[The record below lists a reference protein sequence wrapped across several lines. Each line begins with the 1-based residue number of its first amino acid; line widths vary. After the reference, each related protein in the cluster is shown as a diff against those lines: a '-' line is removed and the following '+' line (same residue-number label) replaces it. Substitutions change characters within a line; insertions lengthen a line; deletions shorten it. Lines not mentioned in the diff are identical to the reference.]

1 MKYDVLQIIKDKIKI
16 LEKNKMAARV
26 LEKILKDVPTNI
38 GKFEKDILYFA
49 KTKNE
54 TVCLELFPNNRI
66 DIGKD
71 VYNKKSMEN
80 YKTSIIVKNENNF
93 DFQSYLSVP
102 GKDYHILM
110 AITLSF
116 ERTKL
121 VKANFGIWNY
131 DIKIKDFNEYFG
143 NFLENEALDHTV
155 LGYPSFIKIQEE
167 IHRDLRLF
175 PDHYETHEISSYNDK
190 FIDNHSIN
198 GVNKR
203 KLVDKIDLHDIFT
216 MAGNSLNYFN
226 VSYLMTDILKIDNLL
241 IEIEKSKQNISED
254 EKLGNLVDFYV
265 SALALKDIIR
275 TGWDKEHWNVLKE
288 RLESVAEH
296 TYSTMILAVGMHS
309 VFDYRNIDIDKV
321 IKMLLIHDLGE
332 KIIGDIP
339 EFDPRKNSKKE
350 RELLAFKEIV
360 SSLPNKEE
368 FVDLFIEFSLMKT
381 PESIY
386 ANLCD
391 KMDCDIMAK
400 VNEDNGYN
408 HLDGQENNPAYN
420 SEEVQKILSSGFN
433 TVADCF
439 IEYDAKH
446 YQVDDNFM
454 KVLRYVQKNNIR
466 KLGD

>member
-1 MKYDVLQIIKDKIKI
+1 MRYDLVQIIKDKIKI
-16 LEKNKMAARV
+16 LEKNKMATMV
-26 LEKILKDVPTNI
+26 LEKMLKDAPTNI

-102 GKDYHILM
+102 EKDYHILM

-131 DIKIKDFNEYFG
+131 DIKIKDFNEYFS

-203 KLVDKIDLHDIFT
+203 KLVDKIDLNAINMTD
-216 MAGNSLNYFN
+216 NSLNSFN
-226 VSYLMTDILKIDNLL
+226 ASYLILNILRIDNLL

-254 EKLGNLVDFYV
+254 EKLENLVDFYV
-265 SALALKDIIR
+265 SALSLKDIIR

-321 IKMLLIHDLGE
+321 IKMLLMHDLGE

-360 SSLPNKEE
+360 SSLPNKKE
-368 FVDLFIEFSLMKT
+368 FVDLFIEFSEMET

-400 VNEDNGYN
+400 VHEDNGYN

-439 IEYDAKH
+439 IEYDAKY

-454 KVLRYVQKNNIR
+454 KVLRYVQSNNTKKDR
-466 KLGD
+466 

>member
-1 MKYDVLQIIKDKIKI
+1 MKYDLLQIIKDKIKI
-16 LEKNKMAARV
+16 LEKNKMAALV
-26 LEKILKDVPTNI
+26 LEKMLKDAPTNI
-38 GKFEKDILYFA
+38 AEFEKDILYFT
-49 KTKNE
+49 KTKKE
-54 TVCLELFPNNRI
+54 TVCLELLPNNRI
-66 DIGKD
+66 DIAKD
-71 VYNKKSMEN
+71 VYNNKSMEN

-131 DIKIKDFNEYFG
+131 DIKIKDFNEYFS

-203 KLVDKIDLHDIFT
+203 KLVDKIDLNAINMTD
-216 MAGNSLNYFN
+216 NSLNSFN
-226 VSYLMTDILKIDNLL
+226 ASYLILNILRIDNLL
-241 IEIEKSKQNISED
+241 IELEKSKQNISED
-254 EKLGNLVDFYV
+254 KKLEKLVDFYV
-265 SALALKDIIR
+265 NALALKDIIR

-321 IKMLLIHDLGE
+321 IKMLLMHDLGE

-360 SSLPNKEE
+360 SSLPNKKE
-368 FVDLFIEFSLMKT
+368 FVDLFIEFSEMET

-400 VNEDNGYN
+400 VHEDNGYN

-439 IEYDAKH
+439 IEYDAKY

-454 KVLRYVQKNNIR
+454 KVLRYVQSNNTKKDR
-466 KLGD
+466 

>member
-1 MKYDVLQIIKDKIKI
+1 MRYDLLQIIKDKIKI
-16 LEKNKMAARV
+16 LEKNEMAARV

-102 GKDYHILM
+102 EKDYHILM

-131 DIKIKDFNEYFG
+131 DIKIKDFNEYFS

-203 KLVDKIDLHDIFT
+203 KLVDKIDLNAINMTD
-216 MAGNSLNYFN
+216 NSLNSFN
-226 VSYLMTDILKIDNLL
+226 ASYLILNILRIDNLL

-254 EKLGNLVDFYV
+254 EKLENLVDFYV
-265 SALALKDIIR
+265 SALSLKDIIR

-321 IKMLLIHDLGE
+321 IKMLLMHDLGE

-339 EFDPRKNSKKE
+339 EFDSRKNSKKE

-360 SSLPNKEE
+360 SSLPNKKE
-368 FVDLFIEFSLMKT
+368 FVDLFIEFSEMET

-400 VNEDNGYN
+400 VHEDNGYN

-439 IEYDAKH
+439 IEYDAKY

-454 KVLRYVQKNNIR
+454 KVLRYVQSNNTKKDR
-466 KLGD
+466 

>member
-1 MKYDVLQIIKDKIKI
+1 MRYDLVQIIKDKIKI
-16 LEKNKMAARV
+16 LEKNKMATMV
-26 LEKILKDVPTNI
+26 LEKMLKDAPTNI

-102 GKDYHILM
+102 EKDYHILM

-131 DIKIKDFNEYFG
+131 DIKIKDFNEYFS

-203 KLVDKIDLHDIFT
+203 KLVDKIDLNAINMTD
-216 MAGNSLNYFN
+216 NSLNSFN
-226 VSYLMTDILKIDNLL
+226 ASYLILNILRIDNLL

-254 EKLGNLVDFYV
+254 EKLENLVDFYV
-265 SALALKDIIR
+265 SALSLKDIIR

-321 IKMLLIHDLGE
+321 IKMLLMHDLGE

-339 EFDPRKNSKKE
+339 EFDSRKNSKKE

-360 SSLPNKEE
+360 SSLPNKKE
-368 FVDLFIEFSLMKT
+368 FVDLFIEFSEMET

-400 VNEDNGYN
+400 VHEDNGYN

-439 IEYDAKH
+439 IEYDAKY

-454 KVLRYVQKNNIR
+454 KVLRYVQSNNTKKDR
-466 KLGD
+466 

>member
-1 MKYDVLQIIKDKIKI
+1 
-16 LEKNKMAARV
+16 
-26 LEKILKDVPTNI
+26 
-38 GKFEKDILYFA
+38 
-49 KTKNE
+49 
-54 TVCLELFPNNRI
+54 
-66 DIGKD
+66 
-71 VYNKKSMEN
+71 MEN

-93 DFQSYLSVP
+93 EFQSYLSVP
-102 GKDYHILM
+102 GKGYHILM
-110 AITLSF
+110 AFTLSF
-116 ERTKL
+116 EGTKL

-131 DIKIKDFNEYFG
+131 DIKIKEFNEYFG
-143 NFLENEALDHTV
+143 NFLENESLDHSV
-155 LGYPSFIKIQEE
+155 LGYPSFINIQEE

-190 FIDNHSIN
+190 FIDKHSIN

-203 KLVDKIDLHDIFT
+203 KLVDKIDLNDIIT
-216 MAGNSLNYFN
+216 MTNNSLNPFDISYQMSN
-226 VSYLMTDILKIDNLL
+226 VTNVLKIDNLL
-241 IEIEKSKQNISED
+241 IELEKSKQNINED
-254 EKLGNLVDFYV
+254 EKLENLVDFYV
-265 SALALKDIIR
+265 SALSLKDMIR
-275 TGWDKEHWNVLKE
+275 TGWDKDHWNVLKE

-296 TYSTMILAVGMHS
+296 TYSTMILAVGMYS

-339 EFDPRKNSKKE
+339 EFDSRKNSKKE
-350 RELLAFKEIV
+350 IELLAFKDMV
-360 SSLPNKEE
+360 SSLPNKEK
-368 FVDLFIEFSLMKT
+368 FVDLFIEFSEMKT

-391 KMDCDIMAK
+391 KMDCDIMSK
-400 VNEDNGYN
+400 VHEDNGYN

-420 SEEVQKILSSGFN
+420 SEEVQKILNSGFN

-454 KVLRYVQKNNIR
+454 KVLRYVQKNNTKKI
-466 KLGD
+466 GD

>member
-1 MKYDVLQIIKDKIKI
+1 MKYDLVQLIKDKIKI
-16 LEKNKMAARV
+16 LEKNKMATMV
-26 LEKILKDVPTNI
+26 LEKILKDAPTNI
-38 GKFEKDILYFA
+38 AEFEKGILYFT
-49 KTKNE
+49 KTKKE

-71 VYNKKSMEN
+71 VYNNESMEN
-80 YKTSIIVKNENNF
+80 YKTSIIVNNENNF

-110 AITLSF
+110 AFTLSF
-116 ERTKL
+116 EGAKI

-131 DIKIKDFNEYFG
+131 DLQIKDFNEYFSS
-143 NFLENEALDHTV
+143 FLENEALDYTV
-155 LGYPSFIKIQEE
+155 LGYPSFINIQEE
-167 IHRDLRLF
+167 IHRDFRLL
-175 PDHYETHEISSYNDK
+175 PDYYERREISSYNDK

-198 GVNKR
+198 GVNER
-203 KLVDKIDLHDIFT
+203 KLVDKINLNAISMTD
-216 MAGNSLNYFN
+216 NSLNPFN
-226 VSYLMTDILKIDNLL
+226 ASYLILNILRIDNLL
-241 IEIEKSKQNISED
+241 KELKETKQNISED
-254 EKLGNLVDFYV
+254 KKLGNLVDFYV
-265 SALALKDIIR
+265 SAISLKDIIR
-275 TGWDKEHWNVLKE
+275 TGWDKEYWNVLKE

-296 TYSTMILAVGMHS
+296 TYSTMILALGMHS
-309 VFDYRNIDIDKV
+309 VFDYENIDINKV

-339 EFDPRKNSKKE
+339 EFDSRKNNKKE

-360 SSLPNKEE
+360 SNLPNKEK
-368 FVDLFIEFSLMKT
+368 FIDLFIEFSLMET

-391 KMDCDIMAK
+391 KMDCDIMSK
-400 VNEDNGYN
+400 FHEDNGYN

-420 SEEVQKILSSGFN
+420 SKELQKILNSGFN

-454 KVLRYVQKNNIR
+454 KVLRYIQKNNIN
-466 KLGD
+466 KE

>member
-1 MKYDVLQIIKDKIKI
+1 MKYDLVQIIKDKIKI
-16 LEKNKMAARV
+16 LEKNKMATMV
-26 LEKILKDVPTNI
+26 LEKMLKDAPTNI
-38 GKFEKDILYFA
+38 GKFEADTLYFT
-49 KTKNE
+49 KTKKE
-54 TVCLELFPNNRI
+54 TICLELFPNSRI

-71 VYNKKSMEN
+71 VYNNESMEN
-80 YKTSIIVKNENNF
+80 YKTSIIVKDEKSF
-93 DFQSYLSVP
+93 DFQSYLSIP
-102 GKDYHILM
+102 GKEYHTLM
-110 AITLSF
+110 ASTLSF
-116 ERTKL
+116 EGTKL

-131 DIKIKDFNEYFG
+131 DLKIEDFNEYFS

-175 PDHYETHEISSYNDK
+175 PDYYERHEISSYNDK
-190 FIDNHSIN
+190 FIDNHFVDGLIKREIIDEIN
-198 GVNKR
+198 
-203 KLVDKIDLHDIFT
+203 LTDIVT
-216 MAGNSLNYFN
+216 MADNGLGGFYG
-226 VSYLMTDILKIDNLL
+226 SYLMTDMLKIDNLL
-241 IEIEKSKQNISED
+241 IELEKSKQNISED
-254 EKLGNLVDFYV
+254 KKLEKLVDFYV
-265 SALALKDIIR
+265 NALALKDIIR

-321 IKMLLIHDLGE
+321 IKMLLMHDLGE

-339 EFDPRKNSKKE
+339 EFDSRKNSKKE

-360 SSLPNKEE
+360 SSLPNKKE
-368 FVDLFIEFSLMKT
+368 FVDLFIEFSEMET

-400 VNEDNGYN
+400 VHEDNGYN

-439 IEYDAKH
+439 IEYDAKY

-454 KVLRYVQKNNIR
+454 KVLRYVQSNNTKKDR
-466 KLGD
+466 

>member
-1 MKYDVLQIIKDKIKI
+1 MRYDLVQIIKDKIKI
-16 LEKNKMAARV
+16 LEKNKMATMV
-26 LEKILKDVPTNI
+26 LEKMLKDAPTNI

-102 GKDYHILM
+102 EKDYHILM

-131 DIKIKDFNEYFG
+131 DIKIKDFNEYFS

-203 KLVDKIDLHDIFT
+203 KLVDKIDLNAINMTD
-216 MAGNSLNYFN
+216 NSLNSFN
-226 VSYLMTDILKIDNLL
+226 ASYLIINILRIDNLL
-241 IEIEKSKQNISED
+241 IEIEKRKQNISED
-254 EKLGNLVDFYV
+254 EKLENLVDYYV
-265 SALALKDIIR
+265 SALSLKDIIR

-321 IKMLLIHDLGE
+321 IKMLLMHDLGE

-339 EFDPRKNSKKE
+339 EFDSRKNSKKE

-360 SSLPNKEE
+360 SSLPNKKE
-368 FVDLFIEFSLMKT
+368 FVDLFIEFSEMET

-400 VNEDNGYN
+400 VHEDNGYN

-439 IEYDAKH
+439 IEYDAKY

-454 KVLRYVQKNNIR
+454 KVLRYVQSNNTKKDR
-466 KLGD
+466 

>member
-1 MKYDVLQIIKDKIKI
+1 MRYDLLQIIKDKIKI
-16 LEKNKMAARV
+16 LEKNEMAARV

-102 GKDYHILM
+102 EKDYHILM

-131 DIKIKDFNEYFG
+131 DIKIKDFNEYFS

-203 KLVDKIDLHDIFT
+203 KLVDKIDLNAINMTD
-216 MAGNSLNYFN
+216 NSLNSFN
-226 VSYLMTDILKIDNLL
+226 ASYLILNILRIDNLL

-254 EKLGNLVDFYV
+254 EKLENLVDFYV
-265 SALALKDIIR
+265 STLSLKDIIR

-321 IKMLLIHDLGE
+321 IKMLLMHDLGE

-339 EFDPRKNSKKE
+339 EFDSRKNSKKE

-360 SSLPNKEE
+360 SSLPNKKE
-368 FVDLFIEFSLMKT
+368 FVDLFIEFSEMET

-400 VNEDNGYN
+400 VHEDNGYN

-439 IEYDAKH
+439 IEYDAKY

-454 KVLRYVQKNNIR
+454 KVLRYVQSNNTKKDR
-466 KLGD
+466 

>member
-1 MKYDVLQIIKDKIKI
+1 MRYDLLQIIKDKIKI
-16 LEKNKMAARV
+16 LEKNEMAARV

-102 GKDYHILM
+102 EKDYHILM

-131 DIKIKDFNEYFG
+131 DIKIKDFNEYFS

-203 KLVDKIDLHDIFT
+203 KLVDKIDLNAINMTD
-216 MAGNSLNYFN
+216 NSLNSFN
-226 VSYLMTDILKIDNLL
+226 ASYLILNILRIDNLL

-254 EKLGNLVDFYV
+254 EKLENLVDFYV
-265 SALALKDIIR
+265 SALSLKDIIR

-288 RLESVAEH
+288 RLESVADH

-321 IKMLLIHDLGE
+321 IKMLLMHDLGE

-339 EFDPRKNSKKE
+339 EFDSRKNSKKE

-360 SSLPNKEE
+360 SSLPNKKE
-368 FVDLFIEFSLMKT
+368 FVDLFIEFSEMET

-400 VNEDNGYN
+400 VHEDNGYN

-439 IEYDAKH
+439 IEYDAKY

-454 KVLRYVQKNNIR
+454 KVLRYVQSNNTKKDR
-466 KLGD
+466 

>member
-1 MKYDVLQIIKDKIKI
+1 
-16 LEKNKMAARV
+16 MATMV
-26 LEKILKDVPTNI
+26 LEKMLKDAPTNI

-102 GKDYHILM
+102 EKDYHILM

-131 DIKIKDFNEYFG
+131 DIKIKDFNEYFS

-203 KLVDKIDLHDIFT
+203 KLVDKIDLNAINMTD
-216 MAGNSLNYFN
+216 NSLNSFN
-226 VSYLMTDILKIDNLL
+226 ASYLILNILRIDNLL

-254 EKLGNLVDFYV
+254 EKLENLVDFYV
-265 SALALKDIIR
+265 SALSLKDIIR

-321 IKMLLIHDLGE
+321 IKMLLMHDLGE

-339 EFDPRKNSKKE
+339 EFDSRKNSKKE

-360 SSLPNKEE
+360 SSLPNKKE
-368 FVDLFIEFSLMKT
+368 FVDLFIEFSEMET

-400 VNEDNGYN
+400 VHEDNGYN

-439 IEYDAKH
+439 IEYDAKY

-454 KVLRYVQKNNIR
+454 KVLRYVQSNNTKKDR
-466 KLGD
+466 

>member
-1 MKYDVLQIIKDKIKI
+1 MKYDLLQIIKDKIKI
-16 LEKNKMAARV
+16 LEKNKMAALV
-26 LEKILKDVPTNI
+26 LEKMLKDAPTNI
-38 GKFEKDILYFA
+38 AEFEKDILYFT
-49 KTKNE
+49 KTKKE
-54 TVCLELFPNNRI
+54 TVCLELLANNRI
-66 DIGKD
+66 DIAKD
-71 VYNKKSMEN
+71 VYNNKSMEN

-131 DIKIKDFNEYFG
+131 DIKIKDFNEYFS

-203 KLVDKIDLHDIFT
+203 KLVDKIDLNAINMTD
-216 MAGNSLNYFN
+216 NSLNSFN
-226 VSYLMTDILKIDNLL
+226 ASYLILNILRIDNLL
-241 IEIEKSKQNISED
+241 IELEKSKQNISED
-254 EKLGNLVDFYV
+254 KKLEKLVDFYV
-265 SALALKDIIR
+265 NALALKDIIR

-321 IKMLLIHDLGE
+321 IKMLLMHDLGE

-360 SSLPNKEE
+360 SSLPNKKE
-368 FVDLFIEFSLMKT
+368 FVDLFIEFSEMET

-400 VNEDNGYN
+400 VHEDNGYN

-439 IEYDAKH
+439 IEYDAKY

-454 KVLRYVQKNNIR
+454 KVLRYVQSNNTKKDR
-466 KLGD
+466 